1 MSKIVLLI
9 DSLTQGGAQRQIVGL
24 AKLLKEH
31 GYSVVVLTY
40 HDIPF
45 YESYLEVLNIE
56 HRSINN
62 AKSPLKRIWH
72 VCQELKREQADV
84 IISYLDVPNMLACIA
99 KMTGAKAKLIVS
111 ERNTT
116 QQLNQQVKLKF
127 FLYHWANHIVPNS
140 LSQATWIETNF
151 KALMPKVTTISNFV
165 DLEEFKPC
173 ERKVAHEQIRIIGVG
188 RVEPQKNIM
197 RLIIA
202 VSSARLKGCNIR
214 MDWYGR
220 KSYDFEKYAKA
231 IKAHNLEAC
240 FCFHE
245 PTDDIANKYQRSDVF
260 CLPSLYEGYP
270 NVLCEAMAC
279 GLPVL
284 CSNVCDNSTIMEN
297 ENNGFL
303 FDPRCEEDITN
314 AITKFCSLSEEE
326 REDMAHYSRR
336 IAMTKFAEKKFINK
350 YMQIIDE

>member
-31 GYSVVVLTY
+31 GYFVVLLTY

-45 YESYLEVLNIE
+45 YAPYLDE
-56 HRSINN
+56 HGVEHYVIKDATNSF
-62 AKSPLKRIWH
+62 KRIWK
-72 VCQELKREQADV
+72 VRQALKEECPDV
-84 IISYLDVPNMLACIA
+84 VISYLNVPNMLACLA
-99 KMTGAKAKLIVS
+99 KMTGIESKLIVS

-116 QQLNQQVKLKF
+116 QRLSLQVKIKF
-127 FLYHWANHIVPNS
+127 LLYQWANHIVPNS

-151 KALMPKVTTISNFV
+151 KALMPKVITISNFV
-165 DLEEFKPC
+165 DLEEFKPG
-173 ERKVAHEQIRIIGVG
+173 ERKVAHKQIRIIGVG

-197 RLIIA
+197 RFIIA

-214 MDWYGR
+214 VDWYGR
-220 KSYDFEKYAKA
+220 KSRDFEKYTKV
-231 IKAHNLEAC
+231 IREYNLEVY

-245 PTDDIANKYQRSDVF
+245 PTDDIVKKYQKSDVF

-284 CSNVCDNSTIMEN
+284 CSNVCDNSIIMEN
-297 ENNGFL
+297 QNNGFL

-314 AITKFCSLSEEE
+314 AITTFCSLSEEE
-326 REDMAHYSRR
+326 RENMGHYSRR
-336 IAMTKFAEKKFINK
+336 IAKTKFAEKKFINK
-350 YMQIIDE
+350 YLQIIDE